1 MSPMKPD
8 SSVATLIGDVVHSRS
23 ATERAELHAHL
34 AALLQRANTE
44 LQPLVPLRITVGDE
58 FQGCFSRLGE
68 ALHSTLWLRL
78 HLAPVADLRHGVGW
92 GAVQVLAD
100 SPRVED
106 GPGWWAA
113 REAIEWVKAEA
124 GRAAMRRVRTAYRRA
139 DEGGG
144 TEDQA
149 DRATGVGTGV
159 DSGAGAGGPDPD
171 AINAALFCRDQMVGS
186 VSPRSVRLLRGMLV
200 GRSQVELAEDEAISA
215 SAVSQRVRNDGLG
228 VIVAADELLRRVG

>member
-1 MSPMKPD
+1 MKPD

-44 LQPLVPLRITVGDE
+44 LQPRVPLRITVGDE